1 MDKSS
6 KRSLFY
12 LILMLASAGLL
23 FFIQGSKKINPVWM
37 IPAFAGLMFA
47 IYKTSLFSG
56 EKPSDEPNPEQKN
69 ENETF

>member
-12 LILMLASAGLL
+12 LILMISCAGLL
-23 FFIQGSKKINPVWM
+23 FYVQDNKKVNSMWM

-47 IYKTSLFSG
+47 IYKTSLYTG
-56 EKPSDEPNPEQKN
+56 EKPSDESNPEQ
-69 ENETF
+69 ENE